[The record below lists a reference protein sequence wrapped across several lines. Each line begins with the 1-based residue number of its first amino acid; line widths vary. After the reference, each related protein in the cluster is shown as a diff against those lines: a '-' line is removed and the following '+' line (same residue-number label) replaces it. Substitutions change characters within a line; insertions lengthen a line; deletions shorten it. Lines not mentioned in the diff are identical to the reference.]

1 MCYQDV
7 TLQSHRASGSM
18 TIYVCC
24 HCIVCPDQDRTS
36 SQKQQEK
43 IYIYLNARKLQSA
56 PGNLYL
62 RTTDPKGPGAS
73 PMKTAPTPS
82 TNHLLSE
89 FCLVITV
96 PKGTPIMNTVE
107 SLQWLR
113 ASKHSGKFS
122 LYGWVHVSG
131 RTPNPENP
139 TSSTVPEHLTTE
151 TPEKN
156 VSGLDI
162 LYSEWEMSLMPK
174 PRPDRLCNSTCVFS
188 SASSL
193 L

>member
-1 MCYQDV
+1 MCVPLNDMICAIRLWLCKV
-7 TLQSHRASGSM
+7 TEQVAPWPF
-18 TIYVCC
+18 ICVA
-24 HCIVCPDQDRTS
+24 IVLSVQTKTGQIFKSSRKKPPKKPKTS
-36 SQKQQEK
+36 KPE
-43 IYIYLNARKLQSA
+43 KLQSA

-122 LYGWVHVSG
+122 LYGSRLREDTQPWKSHILNSPWAPHYRKAWKESLRPRYSILWMGDVTG
-131 RTPNPENP
+131 A
-139 TSSTVPEHLTTE
+139 E
-151 TPEKN
+151 T
-156 VSGLDI
+156 
-162 LYSEWEMSLMPK
+162 
-174 PRPDRLCNSTCVFS
+174 
-188 SASSL
+188 
-193 L
+193 

>member
-1 MCYQDV
+1 MCYQVV

-18 TIYVCC
+18 TIYMCC
-24 HCIVCPDQDRTS
+24 HCIVCPDQDRTNF
-36 SQKQQEK
+36 QKQQKKNPKKKNKTSKPE
-43 IYIYLNARKLQSA
+43 KLQSA

-113 ASKHSGKFS
+113 ASKHSGKFP
-122 LYGWVHVSG
+122 LYGSRLREDTQPWKSHILNSPWAPHYRKAWKESLRPRYSILWMGDVTG
-131 RTPNPENP
+131 A
-139 TSSTVPEHLTTE
+139 E
-151 TPEKN
+151 T
-156 VSGLDI
+156 
-162 LYSEWEMSLMPK
+162 
-174 PRPDRLCNSTCVFS
+174 
-188 SASSL
+188 
-193 L
+193 